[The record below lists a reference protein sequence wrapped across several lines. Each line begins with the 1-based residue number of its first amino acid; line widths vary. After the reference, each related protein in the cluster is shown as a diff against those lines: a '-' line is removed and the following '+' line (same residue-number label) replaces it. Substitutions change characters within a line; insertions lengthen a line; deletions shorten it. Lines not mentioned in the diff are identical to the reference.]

1 MQYVSATDAKQA
13 FAATIDMAQRSPVV
27 IKRQNREIAVIISP
41 KDYERLTR
49 LNIEE
54 FQSFRNEVASK
65 AKNQGLT
72 QKKLDALLNDKI

>member
-1 MQYVSATDAKQA
+1 MQYVSATDAKQS

-54 FQSFRNEVASK
+54 FQDFRNEMASK
-65 AKNQGLT
+65 AK
-72 QKKLDALLNDKI
+72 K

>member
-1 MQYVSATDAKQA
+1 MQYVSATDAKQS

-41 KDYERLTR
+41 QDYARLTH

-54 FQSFRNEVASK
+54 FQEFRDKVALK
-65 AKNQGLT
+65 AKERDLT
-72 QKKLDALLNDKI
+72 QEKLDNLLNNA